1 MVEGEDDKF
10 SVYKTDWFRLGL
22 LDMVWNVFDD
32 SCLVSN
38 FNVWFKLGI
47 IAINWFLLSKSVWT
61 SENRIKLVPRKWN
74 A

>member
-22 LDMVWNVFDD
+22 FDMVWNVFDD

-47 IAINWFLLSKSVWT
+47 IVINWFLLSKSVWT
-61 SENRIKLVPRKWN
+61 SENRIKLIARKWN

>member
-22 LDMVWNVFDD
+22 FDMVWNVFDD

-47 IAINWFLLSKSVWT
+47 IVINWFLLSKSVWT
-61 SENRIKLVPRKWN
+61 SENGIKLVPRKWN